1 MSSVNKVIL
10 IGNLGQDPDLK
21 FSSTGTAICKLSIA
35 TSQKRKD
42 QSGQYQDETQWHR
55 VTLFGKQ
62 AEVCGEYLAK
72 GKKVYIEGRIQYD
85 KYTDKDGVTKYTTD
99 IIANDMRFMENK
111 SDRPRSDGRRY
122 ICPTVHG
129 PSVCPVFCRSRD

>member
-1 MSSVNKVIL
+1 MLTLRTIAGSVNGNLTRGSDKMSSVNKVIL

-62 AEVCGEYLAK
+62 AEICGEYLAK

-111 SDRPRSDGRRY
+111 NDKAP
-122 ICPTVHG
+122 
-129 PSVCPVFCRSRD
+129 F

>member
-1 MSSVNKVIL
+1 MLTLRTIAVSVNGNLTRGSDKMSSVNKVIL

-111 SDRPRSDGRRY
+111 NDKAP
-122 ICPTVHG
+122 
-129 PSVCPVFCRSRD
+129 F

>member
-1 MSSVNKVIL
+1 MLTLRSIAVSVNGNLTREGDRMSSVNKVIL

-111 SDRPRSDGRRY
+111 NDKAP
-122 ICPTVHG
+122 
-129 PSVCPVFCRSRD
+129 F

>member
-111 SDRPRSDGRRY
+111 TTRHRSNGRHY
-122 ICPTVHG
+122 ICPTVHRPG
-129 PSVCPVFCRSRD
+129 VCPVLCRSRD

>member
-21 FSSTGTAICKLSIA
+21 FSSTGTAICMLSIA

-42 QSGQYQDETQWHR
+42 QSVQYQDETQWHR
-55 VTLFGKQ
+55 GTLFGKQ

-85 KYTDKDGVTKYTTD
+85 KYTDKEGVTKYTTD

-111 SDRPRSDGRRY
+111 NDKAP
-122 ICPTVHG
+122 
-129 PSVCPVFCRSRD
+129 F